1 MISDDIGLSRAMAD
15 AVGRHPELEL
25 MTQDLSITT
34 FRYVPADLRART
46 GEDAVE
52 RHLDALNRELLDRM
66 QRGGEAFVS
75 NAVIGGRYVL
85 RACIVNFNTD
95 LADVE
100 AVPALAARIGN
111 ELDQRLRPGTLS
123 SGLAAT
129 PYSI

>member
-1 MISDDIGLSRAMAD
+1 MAD
-15 AVGRHPELEL
+15 AVGRHPEFEL
-25 MTQDLSITT
+25 DDAGPEHHD
-34 FRYVPADLRART
+34 VPLRAADLRAQRRR
-46 GEDAVE
+46 GRRR
-52 RHLDALNRELLDRM
+52 RHLDALNRELLDRL

-85 RACIVNFNTD
+85 RACIVNFHTD

-100 AVPALAARIGN
+100 AVPAIVARIGR
-111 ELDQRLRPGTLS
+111 ELDARIRPGTLS